1 MCLYSSMK
9 ILFNFWSRRHSWGD
23 TVRGAFDG
31 LGEKYGDN
39 RAIKEDL
46 LLKNEVLERE
56 RERED
61 ASVVAI
67 ATITVTWV

>member
-1 MCLYSSMK
+1 M
-9 ILFNFWSRRHSWGD
+9 
-23 TVRGAFDG
+23 RGAFDG